1 MHTMAGN
8 RLKSERMILLLVT
21 GLLMASPAQSGTF
34 GRVVAIGGHA
44 SDLAL
49 DEPRNVLYVANYTA
63 NRIEVMS
70 LGDGTIQTSF
80 NVASQP
86 SSLALS
92 PDGRF
97 LVVGHYGNFAAP
109 SAPTNALTVIDLNSR
124 ARQTFALGNAAL
136 GVSFGIDDQALVVT
150 TTEFLLF
157 DPVTGTTSLLST
169 VSDLASKTLPQP
181 PASFPPNIIAA
192 SVAASGDRKF
202 IYGLTDTFTFS
213 YEVERK
219 ALAIRGYTS
228 TPAMGPRVVAVN
240 RDGSYYLSGWVL
252 RDSRGRNIAQFP
264 DAAGLL
270 NVGSHVIDSERRIAY
285 SQVGQGTSAETDP
298 PVLQIVDTDNL
309 NVRTRVQLPENL
321 AGKGVLSGDGST
333 MYAVSDSGVTI
344 LPVGQLDQAPQV
356 HATAGDLVFRG
367 NFCDRRVATQE
378 IGILSTGGSPTDFV
392 LTSDSPGIVLTPSR
406 GVTPATVRVSVDPA
420 VYQNVKGTISVNISI
435 KSGAAVNVP
444 RPVRLLINNREPDQ
458 RGTFVNVPGKLV
470 DLLSDPVRD
479 RFYVL
484 RQDTNE
490 LMVFDGRSYQHVK
503 TLRTG
508 NTPTQMAITFDRRWL
523 LVGNDNSQIANV
535 FDLETLEASEPIY
548 FPGGHYP
555 RSIASSGSTILAATR
570 VAGPQHKIDRV
581 DLASRTAS
589 ELPTLGVYEN
599 TIHINTVL
607 VASPSGSSILAA
619 QADGNVL
626 LYNAN
631 VDTFT
636 ISRKDVTALG
646 GAYAA
651 SSFDTFVVGNR
662 LMNASLVAMRT
673 FETNT
678 GLSSGFAFVGEMG
691 FRTTAPDASSPGVIQ
706 RVDVNSGGTMR
717 PTRMAEAPLLGT
729 SEAAFTRTVAPL
741 YSRNVIVALTTSGFT
756 VLPWDYD
763 SAVAA
768 PRVTKVLNAA
778 DNSTGLSPGGLISL
792 YGSDLSPV
800 NLASRELPL
809 PTALGESCLTVNG
822 IPTPVLFV
830 SPNQINAQMPFN
842 VEGNVTMILRTPG
855 GVSDNYNLVVRS
867 TAPGV
872 FRATIDGNNDVPT
885 VVRAQ
890 NNEIV
895 TLSNPI
901 RKNDALV
908 ILLTGLGKTFP
919 AIDAGIPAPG
929 DPPLAALAQPTVT
942 LGGVPLAVGF
952 AGLSPGQVGVYQINA
967 DVPNEIPTGIDIPLT
982 ITAAGSSTTLSV
994 RVVN

>member
-8 RLKSERMILLLVT
+8 RLMSERMILLLVS

-63 NRIEVMS
+63 NRVEVMS
-70 LGDGTIQTSF
+70 LGDGTIQTSY

-92 PDGRF
+92 PDGKF

-109 SAPTNALTVIDLNSR
+109 NAPTNALTVIDLNSR
-124 ARQTFALGNAAL
+124 GRQTFALGNAAL
-136 GVSFGIDDQALVVT
+136 GVAFGIDDRALVVT

-157 DPVTGTTSLLST
+157 DPVTGSTTLLST
-169 VSDLASKTLPQP
+169 VSDLAAKTLPQP
-181 PASFPPNIIAA
+181 SASFPPNIIAA
-192 SVAASGDRKF
+192 SVAPSGDRKF
-202 IYGLTDTFTFS
+202 LYGLTDTFTFS

-228 TPAMGPRVVAVN
+228 SPPMGPRVVAVN
-240 RDGSYYLSGWVL
+240 HDGSYYLSGWVL
-252 RDSRGRNIAQFP
+252 RDSRGRNLAQFP
-264 DAAGLL
+264 DPAGLL
-270 NVGSHVIDSERRIAY
+270 NVGSHAIDSERRIAY
-285 SQVGQGTSAETDP
+285 SQVGQGAGAATAA
-298 PVLQIVDTDNL
+298 PVLQVVDTDNL
-309 NVRTRVQLPENL
+309 NVRRRVQLAENL
-321 AGKGVLSGDGST
+321 AGKSVLSGDGST
-333 MYAVSDSGVTI
+333 MYAISDSGVTI
-344 LPVGQLDQAPQV
+344 LPVGQLEQAPQV
-356 HATAGDLVFRG
+356 YATARDLVFRG
-367 NFCDRRVATQE
+367 NFCDRRVAVQE
-378 IGILSTGGSPTDFV
+378 IGILSTGGAPADFT
-392 LTSDSPGIVLTPSR
+392 LTSDSPGITITPSR
-406 GVTPATVRVSVDPA
+406 GVTPATVRIAVDPA
-420 VYQNVKGTISVNISI
+420 TYQNVKGTVGVQISI
-435 KSGAAVNVP
+435 KSTSAVNLP
-444 RPVRLLINNREPDQ
+444 DSVRLLINNREPDQ

-490 LMVFDGRSYQHVK
+490 VMVFDGRTYEHVK

-523 LVGNDNSQIANV
+523 LVGNDNSHLANV
-535 FDLETLEASEPIY
+535 YDLETLEASEPIH

-555 RSIASSGSTILAATR
+555 RSIASSGNAILAAVR
-570 VAGPQHKIDRV
+570 SAGQKHVIDRI
-581 DLASRTAS
+581 DMATRTAA

-599 TIHINTVL
+599 NIHINTVL
-607 VASPSGSSILAA
+607 VASPSGSSILAV
-619 QADGNVL
+619 QADGGVM

-631 VDTFT
+631 VDSFT
-636 ISRKDVTALG
+636 ISRKDAESLS
-646 GAYAA
+646 GAFAA
-651 SSFDTFVVGNR
+651 SSFDQFVAGNR
-662 LMNASLVAMRT
+662 LMNSSLVTTRT
-673 FETNT
+673 FESNT

-691 FRTTAPDASSPGVIQ
+691 FRTTAPDAASPGVIQ

-717 PTRMAEAPLLGT
+717 PTRMAEAPILG
-729 SEAAFTRTVAPL
+729 SLGAVFTRTVAPL
-741 YSRNVIVALTTSGFT
+741 YSRNAIVALTTSGFT
-756 VLPWDYD
+756 VLPWEYD

-768 PRVTKVLNAA
+768 PRVSKVLNAA

-792 YGSDLSPV
+792 YGTDLSPV

-822 IPTPVLFV
+822 IPTPILFV

-885 VVRAQ
+885 VVRAR
-890 NNEIV
+890 NNEVV

-901 RKNDALV
+901 RRNDSLV
-908 ILLTGLGKTFP
+908 IILTGLGKTLP

-929 DPPLAALAQPTVT
+929 DPPLASLAQPSVT
-942 LGGVPLAVGF
+942 LGGVPLQVTF

-967 DVPNEIPTGIDIPLT
+967 EVPNVIPTGVDIPLT
-982 ITAAGSSTTLSV
+982 IEASGASTTLAV